1 MLIEPIATHDGRH
14 WIIVT
19 NPRPMT
25 AGGVRVNVGDPERV
39 VLAWDWC
46 WTGESWTSTAEHAE
60 RFASRDAA
68 QQYIDEHAESLTV
81 AFEATPG

>member
-1 MLIEPIATHDGRH
+1 MLIEPIKIDDGSH
-14 WIIVT
+14 WIIAS

-25 AGGVRVNVGDPERV
+25 NRGVRVDVCQPEPV

-46 WTGESWTSTAEHAE
+46 WTGESWTSTAERAE

-68 QQYIDEHAESLTV
+68 QRYIDEHAESLTA
-81 AFEATPG
+81 AFEAAPG